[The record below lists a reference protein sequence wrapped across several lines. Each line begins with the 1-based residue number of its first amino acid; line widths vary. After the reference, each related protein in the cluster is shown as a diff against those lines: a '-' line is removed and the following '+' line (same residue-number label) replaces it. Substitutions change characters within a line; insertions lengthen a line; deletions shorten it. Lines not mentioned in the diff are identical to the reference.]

1 MEQVLNSIL
10 PFMWAFVV
18 SVFAVPSIVYVA
30 HVKNLLD
37 EPDQRRLHLDS
48 TPRLGGMAIF
58 AGFASALTI
67 FGTLDYTIQRVL
79 ASCLLLF
86 FIGLKD
92 DIISMSAFK
101 KFFVQILATGIV
113 IFVGDVRITNF
124 HGFLGIYQLQEGVS
138 YGFSFLVITGI
149 TNAVNLID
157 GLDGLAGTLVFII
170 AGTFGVYFL
179 LYGGPQFD
187 PYAKVCFCLMGS
199 VAGFLRYNMHKA
211 IIFMGDTG
219 SLVCGFLVA
228 VLSVEFLDM
237 AGQTIESTPSLAV
250 ATLIIPVFD
259 TARIFAVRILNGKS
273 PFSPDRNHLHHVLR
287 RAGLS
292 QLAVVGTLAS
302 INLTFIIAAT
312 LLDYLGDTVLI
323 GAMCGI
329 LLVMGIAIE
338 VFLPYKANIPE
349 ESAAVAP
356 PLPDARSTK
365 TFASSL

>member
-1 MEQVLNSIL
+1 MDQFLDSLL
-10 PFMWAFVV
+10 PFLWAFVV

-37 EPDQRRLHLDS
+37 EPDMRRLHQS
-48 TPRLGGMAIF
+48 RTPRLGGMAIF

-67 FGTLDYTIQRVL
+67 FGKLDFTIQRVV

-124 HGFLGIYQLQEGVS
+124 HGFMGIHELQEGVS

-149 TNAVNLID
+149 TNAINLID

-170 AGTFGVYFL
+170 SATFGIFFL
-179 LYGGPQFD
+179 LFGGEAFD
-187 PYAKVCFCLMGS
+187 PYAKLCFCLMGG

-228 VLSVEFLDM
+228 VLAVKFLDL
-237 AGQTIESTPSLAV
+237 AGQTVESTPSIAV
-250 ATLIIPVFD
+250 ATLIIPIFD
-259 TARIFAVRILNGKS
+259 TARVFAIRILNGRS
-273 PFSPDRNHLHHVLR
+273 PFSPDKNHIHHVLKR
-287 RAGLS
+287 IGLS
-292 QLAVVGTLAS
+292 QLGVVFTLAG
-302 INLTFIIAAT
+302 INIAAI
-312 LLDYLGDTVLI
+312 LLAAYFDYLGDTVLI
-323 GAMCGI
+323 GIIAGVILIVGI
-329 LLVMGIAIE
+329 LLE
-338 VFLPYKANIPE
+338 FLVPYKEDSAPE
-349 ESAAVAP
+349 EELTTEP
-356 PLPDARSTK
+356 TPLPKETL
-365 TFASSL
+365 ASSI